1 MSDLR
6 IFSYLPNPRIWKSI
20 IAARL
25 AGVALDVRGAKPREL
40 PQWLWDFEPRPLCEV
55 GEAERRA
62 AERKAHTGFSGA
74 LYKTDAFL
82 KANPTGAVPCAF
94 SPDGRIGIFESNSIM
109 RAVAR
114 MGEPG
119 HGLYGNSALE
129 SARIDSFLDISLVF
143 ARDSQHYLLAIG
155 DRKLS
160 ADGHERASGGFRS
173 YLGALE
179 QALAH
184 GDYLC
189 GEALTLADIAFACE
203 FALFARER
211 KAVDYLG
218 ELGLPVISG
227 MAPYPRAQALL
238 DRLCAHPA
246 FAAELKGAIPALTP

>member
-1 MSDLR
+1 MPDLR

-40 PQWLWDFEPRPLCEV
+40 PQWLWDFEPRPLSDV

-74 LYKTDAFL
+74 LHKTDAFL

-114 MGEPG
+114 LGEPG
-119 HGLYGNSALE
+119 HGLYGGSALE
-129 SARIDSFLDISLVF
+129 SARIDGFLDISLVF
-143 ARDSQHYLLAIG
+143 ARDSQRYLLAIG
-155 DRKLS
+155 GRKLN
-160 ADGHERASGGFRS
+160 AVVHEQARDGYHA

-184 GDYLC
+184 GEYLC
-189 GEALTLADIAFACE
+189 GDTLTLADIAFACE

-211 KAVDYLG
+211 KAADYLN
-218 ELGLPVISG
+218 ELGLPVISDL
-227 MAPYPRAQALL
+227 APYPRAAALVE
-238 DRLCAHPA
+238 RLCAHPA
-246 FAAELKGAIPALTP
+246 FRPELEGAIPELTS

>member
-6 IFSYLPNPRIWKSI
+6 IFSYLPNPRIWKAV

-25 AGVALDVRGAKPREL
+25 AGVALDVRGAKPRDM
-40 PQWLWDFEPRPLCEV
+40 PQWLWDFDPRPLSEV

-62 AERKAHTGFSGA
+62 AERRAHTGFSGV
-74 LYKTDAFL
+74 LHKTDAFL

-114 MGEPG
+114 LGEPG
-119 HGLYGNSALE
+119 HGLYGTSALE

-155 DRKLS
+155 GRQLN
-160 ADGHERASGGFRS
+160 ADLHERANSGYRA

-184 GDYLC
+184 GEFLC

-211 KAVDYLG
+211 KAADYLS

-227 MAPYPRAQALL
+227 LAPYPRAAALL
-238 DRLCAHPA
+238 ERLCAHPA
-246 FAAELKGAIPALTP
+246 FRPEIEGAIPELTS